1 MKAFFLLDR
10 SSLYTFQILVNK
22 GSRTRNEADQII
34 WQRVDQDSG
43 KILVQ
48 LHYLM
53 DLAETWSLVL
63 QLPHG
68 NEYRV
73 RSETQPLDPL
83 GRLRV
88 DANDPT
94 PRLRQNAEREQTF
107 HLLHWFRLAG
117 FLQASDAQRSD
128 VQKSR
133 NQSSSHPSVRPYSP
147 ND

>member
-1 MKAFFLLDR
+1 MTIFAPAAASASAEQSLIPRPPPAMKAFFLLDC

-34 WQRVDQDSG
+34 WQIVDQDYG

-53 DLAETWSLVL
+53 DLAETWSLFL

-73 RSETQPLDPL
+73 R
-83 GRLRV
+83 
-88 DANDPT
+88 
-94 PRLRQNAEREQTF
+94 
-107 HLLHWFRLAG
+107 
-117 FLQASDAQRSD
+117 
-128 VQKSR
+128 
-133 NQSSSHPSVRPYSP
+133 
-147 ND
+147 